1 MIEFSQLWVALL
13 VFLGSAAA
21 VIFFGTRLAVYG
33 DALATLTGWGRL
45 FVGSILIALATSLPE
60 LAANITAVRLIDP
73 PNPGIAFGNV
83 VGANMLNMFTFA
95 AVALVF
101 GGKAFLE
108 KVAPEQA
115 YLILTALALT
125 ALALVFGAVKLE
137 IAVFKVGL
145 TSLILLVVFIIG
157 MYIVYKTRPAGAG
170 DADEDPGMG
179 LSKAW
184 AMFLLVSGGVIV
196 SGFFLGVSADSIADI
211 TGISSGAVGILLVSL
226 VTTMPE
232 ASSTIAA
239 ARIGAADLGIAGLY
253 GSCAFNVTILFY
265 ADLFYRGLERCDA
278 QCREAGGVLD
288 TVGILVNQPESSH
301 FVAGAVAI
309 GLMAAGLLLIMLRH
323 RLHRLAAAAGLAL
336 MATAYLAAA
345 VAVAVLGA
353 PTSDDSENGNGA
365 HQRGGHHQSPN
376 S

>member
-101 GGKAFLE
+101 GGKVFLE

-145 TSLILLVVFIIG
+145 TSLILLIVFIIG

-239 ARIGAADLGIAGLY
+239 ARIGAADLGVSGLY
-253 GSCAFNVTILFY
+253 GSCAFNVTILFF
-265 ADLFYRGLERCDA
+265 ADLFYRGCDA

-309 GLMAAGLLLIMLRH
+309 SLMAAGLLLIMLRH

-353 PTSDDSENGNGA
+353 PTGDDNGNDA